1 MATWAEEQAV
11 VEAGTEAA
19 MVAME
24 PADLAAGQRVLR
36 VEVVL
41 TKQAA
46 VGTGQQ
52 ASVDLVKQA
61 AVDSVTDWILGTLMI
76 GFGVARAKPSNG
88 RLQFGDTVQPN
99 CHARM
104 PVRIPKKTRRTQ
116 QTQHGRLQDDAF
128 LSADIRCTQPFGWCE
143 SQT

>member
-61 AVDSVTDWILGTLMI
+61 AVDSVTDWILGTLMM
-76 GFGVARAKPSNG
+76 VSE
-88 RLQFGDTVQPN
+88 LQEQNPQTVVCNSVIQYSRT
-99 CHARM
+99 A
-104 PVRIPKKTRRTQ
+104 TRGCQ
-116 QTQHGRLQDDAF
+116 
-128 LSADIRCTQPFGWCE
+128 
-143 SQT
+143 